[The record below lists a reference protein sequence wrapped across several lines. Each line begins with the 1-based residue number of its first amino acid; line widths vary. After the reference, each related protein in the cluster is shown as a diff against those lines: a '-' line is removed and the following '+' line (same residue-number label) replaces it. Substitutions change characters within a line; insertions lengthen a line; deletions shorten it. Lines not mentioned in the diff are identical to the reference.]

1 MINFWGSDILDKGLF
16 IINTGNGKGK
26 TTAALGTVLR
36 SLGYGYRC
44 AVIQFIKDESF
55 ESGERD
61 ILRKLGCV
69 FETYGKGFT
78 WENTTE
84 ENAQAFL
91 KGFESAEKKV
101 ASGEYDLLVLDEIN
115 CCIKEN
121 CFGVKDKDDIVRLI
135 LSRDEGTTLVFTGRG
150 APDWLIAMA
159 DTVTEMKEIKHAF
172 NSGTDPV
179 KGIEY

>member
-1 MINFWGSDILDKGLF
+1 MDKGLF

-26 TTAALGTVLR
+26 TTAALGMVLR
-36 SLGYGYRC
+36 SLGYGYKC

-61 ILRKLGCV
+61 ILKKLGCV
-69 FETYGKGFT
+69 VETHGKGFT
-78 WENTTE
+78 WENTRE
-84 ENAQAFL
+84 ENAEAFL
-91 KGFESAEKKV
+91 KGFESAEKKI

-115 CCIKEN
+115 CCINEN
-121 CFGVKDKDDIVRLI
+121 CFDAKTKEDIVKLI
-135 LSRDEGTTLVFTGRG
+135 SSRSEGTTLVFTGRG
-150 APDWLIAMA
+150 APDWLLGLA

-172 NSGTDPV
+172 NNGTEPV